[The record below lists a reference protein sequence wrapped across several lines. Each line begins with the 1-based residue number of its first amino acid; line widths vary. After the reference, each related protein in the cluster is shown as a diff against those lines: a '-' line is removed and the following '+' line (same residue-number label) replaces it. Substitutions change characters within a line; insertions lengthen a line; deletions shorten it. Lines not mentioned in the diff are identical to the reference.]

1 MYSCRSPIEGITR
14 RGLRRWRVE
23 LSLPSIAR
31 FELMLNRVMDVNL
44 VDGPFRC
51 DGDCPIGLAGK
62 PVNRDPGIEP
72 LKKIDDKRDILLLRE
87 QRKPARVL
95 ILLQH
100 VIPDH
105 GEIVQL
111 DTVDPEPIQER

>member
-1 MYSCRSPIEGITR
+1 
-14 RGLRRWRVE
+14 
-23 LSLPSIAR
+23 
-31 FELMLNRVMDVNL
+31 MLNRVLDADL

-62 PVNRDPGIEP
+62 PVNRDPVIEP

-87 QRKPARVL
+87 QRKYARAV

-100 VIPDH
+100 GIPDH
-105 GEIVQL
+105 VEIVQF
-111 DTVDPEPIQER
+111 DTVDTEPIQERRRLENLIAGFRWKTKNQVRADA

>member
-1 MYSCRSPIEGITR
+1 MYSCRGPIEGITR
-14 RGLRRWRVE
+14 RSPRRWRVE
-23 LSLPSIAR
+23 LSLPCIAR
-31 FELMLNRVMDVNL
+31 FELMLNRVMDADL

-87 QRKPARVL
+87 QRKYARAV

-100 VIPDH
+100 GIPDH
-105 GEIVQL
+105 VEIVQFDPV
-111 DTVDPEPIQER
+111 DTEPIQE